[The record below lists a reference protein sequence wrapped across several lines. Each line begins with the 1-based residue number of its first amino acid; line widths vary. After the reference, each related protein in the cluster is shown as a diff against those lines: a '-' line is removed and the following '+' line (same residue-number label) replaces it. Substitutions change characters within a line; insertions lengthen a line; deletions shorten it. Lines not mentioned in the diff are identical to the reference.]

1 MTQEKK
7 SLLLKPETTVKSQA
21 PTQMWA
27 GFGSLPTI
35 QTLIRHRKGILRANR
50 LTRLE
55 KGGLIVECDDLNEIR
70 PL

>member
-21 PTQMWA
+21 PTQMW
-27 GFGSLPTI
+27 GGLGSLPTI
-35 QTLIRHRKGILRANR
+35 QTLIRHRKGIRRANR
-50 LTRLE
+50 LTRRE